1 MSKVF
6 KAIGNAVSGVVK
18 AVVNVVSAVVKAVVN
33 VVASVVSFIAQPFMG
48 LLGGMPN
55 MPDAASMARE
65 QQGVLIPREGS
76 DEQIPIVYG
85 YRKLAGVT
93 TFAET
98 GSSNNKFLYVVY
110 VFSEGIVEGLR
121 EVFIDDWQLPVN
133 LTANL
138 NAGQVV
144 DVPGPASAT
153 NRYGG
158 RVRMIWNPGVYY
170 ANPASSTVGQYL
182 KTNIFA
188 ESPSFTNQMNF
199 NGLATLA
206 VRYEWKE
213 IKTQADSDTNPFG
226 GGIPKVQICL
236 MGRRIAA
243 LDANAINFTYEAAPV
258 RYSTNPAEILL
269 DYLRNPRYGKG
280 LANDDIDWESWVRS
294 ANKCN
299 TTVNYV
305 TGQSF
310 AGPILTCNYCVNTSQ
325 TIFANVKTLLMGF
338 RAYMPY
344 VQGKY
349 KLRIED
355 AGNEFDI
362 LSGVA
367 TVVMTAT
374 TKPYLK
380 NQFTGNVCDVVGN
393 ITYTGIDKTSKY
405 TSYSVTYVDPDQK
418 WANQEVI
425 YPEGEAERQA
435 YINQDGGRENP
446 GSATFPTLT
455 NYAIAK
461 DMARLLF
468 LKSRRQETLSL
479 TVSSE
484 GLELE
489 PGDNIRV
496 EGNILNFN
504 TGSLIVPW
512 RVVSVKINDNMTVD
526 LGLVKNPD
534 DIYPHARYNEEDTVD
549 PVYVPKGSD
558 IYYPSSENRGDPI
571 GLVPPRSAPFPA
583 VVPPNLPPQVPPPP
597 YVPPA
602 VYVPPAPEIGPA
614 PPVITPSPPASPTPV
629 PVIPPAPF
637 TANLSLK
644 SSKATLITGNT
655 YSYNLVFT
663 QPSDGLYSY
672 SIFYWRLNA
681 YSPWQEI
688 RVTTLPGSGGDIP
701 VSFTCTF
708 GLFDFYV
715 RSYASD
721 GRASNRVV
729 QGQVVFRQNTA
740 EQFGLSGIAGV
751 VSVQTVT
758 DGWAVPASAVATAP
772 RYNDIIYDFA
782 IIPQTSSGL
791 PLVRRKVF
799 VRWTQ
804 IQDTLNQTPNDLIS
818 GIRVYYKNSAET
830 YYAYE
835 DIIFDNITG
844 YTPYNQTSVNLIGDF
859 GARYGGSEQYDFTVK
874 LLYKN
879 GGNATKY
886 LPPGRGPVESF
897 IGNFTGYII
906 YGTNSTAAKVNYLD
920 IPANFSI
927 LTVDQAPQGPKAG
940 SEIIPSI
947 KAMSSD
953 YTKNILRW
961 EFEKPV
967 STKFTGFKIR
977 MREIVP
983 GTDPGFT
990 TFEVGA
996 VLNEVTLTIFHT
1008 ITDGGFRLNTFYD
1021 WVVTAQYWDPVTAT
1035 TLDSDNSLVCRANVP
1050 LNAFQI
1056 YGNQLVNSVFNWT
1069 TQNTKT
1075 ALNALDAPFAGVPT
1089 PGLKTWVKKQLS
1101 KEPSAG
1107 QPPSFYRDGYYGVY
1121 NYSGG
1126 AGGGPTDARA
1136 TINPGTT
1143 PVVTNWKLSTY
1154 YTLTFTTPNDTFTNI
1169 IVYRRVYNADSA
1181 TRLANTAGIAKYN
1194 GLGAWEKITIPRTSI
1209 TKSGGVYTLNLRG
1222 PLSPA
1227 LFDNKYEINAGTTLY
1242 QKIYGPDGN
1251 WPQYGSG
1258 IVINSVY
1265 PYWGVGNGG
1274 GTYKNIVE
1282 FLFSIEDAGVVSDK
1296 AARVTDFDVPFTL
1309 GSYTFE
1315 SDGFISGNVSKLNV
1329 VNVSDYNTF
1338 VAGYKRNINE
1348 ALTGINLN
1356 QLVLIGGTTVPYSNV
1371 SFYNTPSV
1379 NWIRLQGPD
1388 GVTVY

>member
-6 KAIGNAVSGVVK
+6 KAVGNAISGVVK
-18 AVVNVVSAVVKAVVN
+18 AVVNVVSSVVKAVVN

-48 LLGGMPN
+48 LLGGMPS

-133 LTANL
+133 LTASL

-144 DVPGPASAT
+144 DVPGPSTAT

-213 IKTQADSDTNPFG
+213 IKGPADSENNPFT
-226 GGIPKVQICL
+226 GGIPKVQVCL

-243 LDANAINFTYEAAPV
+243 LDATASTYAYESAPV

-280 LANDDIDWESWVRS
+280 LTNDDIDWTSWVKA

-299 TTVNYV
+299 TTVTYV
-305 TGQSF
+305 NGQSF
-310 AGPILTCNYCVNTSQ
+310 AGPILTCNYCVNTGQ

-355 AGNEFDI
+355 AGNDLDI

-367 TVVMTAT
+367 QVVMTAT

-425 YPEGEAERQA
+425 YPESESERQA

-446 GSATFPTLT
+446 GNATFPTLT

-534 DIYPHARYNEEDTVD
+534 DIYPHARSNEEDTVD

-571 GLVPPRSAPFPA
+571 GLVPPRNAPFPA
-583 VVPPNLPPQVPPPP
+583 VIPPNLPPQVPPPP
-597 YVPPA
+597 YVPPN
-602 VYVPPAPEIGPA
+602 VYVPPDTVT
-614 PPVITPSPPASPTPV
+614 PVTPTPPASPTPI
-629 PVIPPAPF
+629 PVVPPAAF

-644 SSKATLITGNT
+644 SSKAVKLTGNT
-655 YSYNLVFT
+655 YTYNLVFT
-663 QPSDGLYSY
+663 QPPDGLYSY
-672 SIFYWRLNA
+672 SIFYWRINA

-701 VSFTCTF
+701 VSFICTF

-715 RSYASD
+715 RSYATD

-729 QGQVVFRQNTA
+729 QGQVVLRQNTN
-740 EQFGLSGIAGV
+740 EQNPALTNIAGI

-758 DGWAVPASAVATAP
+758 DGWTVPASQVDANP
-772 RYNDIIYDFA
+772 RYNDYIYDFS
-782 IIPQTSSGL
+782 IIPQTSGGL
-791 PLVRRKVF
+791 PLSRRKVF
-799 VRWTQ
+799 ARWTQ
-804 IQDTLNQTPNDLIS
+804 ILDTVNQTPNNLIS
-818 GIRVYYKNSAET
+818 GIRVYYKNSADT

-844 YTPYNQTSVNLIGDF
+844 YSPYNQTTFNLNGDF
-859 GARYGGSEQYDFTVK
+859 GARYGGSSNYDFTVK
-874 LLYKN
+874 LLYKD
-879 GGNATKY
+879 GKSATKY
-886 LPPGRGPVESF
+886 LPIGRGNVESF
-897 IGNFTGYII
+897 IGAFTGFITYGV
-906 YGTNSTAAKVNYLD
+906 YSGTNISASVNYLD
-920 IPANFSI
+920 IPAGFSI

-940 SEIIPSI
+940 SEIVPSI
-947 KAMSSD
+947 KRMDSD
-953 YTKNILRW
+953 YTKNVLRW
-961 EFEKPV
+961 EFERPQ

-996 VLNEVTLTIFHT
+996 VLNEVTATIFHT
-1008 ITDGGFRLNTFYD
+1008 ITDGGFRLGTFFD
-1021 WVVTAQYWDPVTAT
+1021 WVVTAQYWDPITGT

-1050 LNAFQI
+1050 VNAFTI

-1075 ALNALDAPFAGVPT
+1075 ALNALDAPFEGVPT
-1089 PGLKTWVKKQLS
+1089 PGLKTWIKRQLRQD
-1101 KEPSAG
+1101 PSAS
-1107 QPPSFYRDGYYGVY
+1107 QPPAFYRDGVFGIY

-1126 AGGGPTDARA
+1126 ISGGPKDAYMTFSGSTA
-1136 TINPGTT
+1136 TA
-1143 PVVTNWKLSTY
+1143 WKLSTY
-1154 YTLTFTTPNDTFTNI
+1154 YTLTFTTPNDTFNSI
-1169 IVYRRVYNADSA
+1169 IVYRRVNDVNA
-1181 TRLANTAGIAKYN
+1181 ANSTNTTIAKYN
-1194 GLGAWEKITIPRTSI
+1194 GLGAWEKIEIARTSI
-1209 TKSGGVYTLNLRG
+1209 TKAAGVYTLNLRG
-1222 PLSPA
+1222 PLHPD
-1227 LFDNKYEINAGTTLY
+1227 LFDPNYEKRAGTTLY
-1242 QKIYGPDGN
+1242 KNIYGASGN
-1251 WPQYGSG
+1251 WPQFNSG
-1258 IVINSVY
+1258 VVINSVY
-1265 PYWGVGNGG
+1265 PYWGVGN
-1274 GTYKNIVE
+1274 TNFSVATNTKYVE
-1282 FLFSIEDAGVVSDK
+1282 FLFVIKDAGVVSDK
-1296 AARVTDFDVPFTL
+1296 AARVTDFYVAKDL
-1309 GSYTFE
+1309 GAYTFE
-1315 SDGFISGNVSKLNV
+1315 SDGFISGNVNKLNV
-1329 VNVSDYNTF
+1329 VNVSDYNGL
-1338 VAGYKRNINE
+1338 VAGYGRNINE
-1348 ALTGINLN
+1348 ALEGINLN
-1356 QLVLIGGTTVPYSNV
+1356 QLVVTGGTTVPYSNV
-1371 SFYNTPSV
+1371 SYYNTPSA